1 MHDVRV
7 IVASIQTRKRKSRRS
22 EADGAG
28 ESRLRERDSRF
39 DRQVYEPRVDA
50 SLGHATAKG
59 NPTPMRGNDTPRRK
73 LRSTSRAREP
83 TGRRVFKQ
91 SSESVDRVRPR
102 AGIAD
107 LSFGLKA
114 SKEAM
119 TLRIAD
125 GSDRRS
131 ISIQREAPIARAYK
145 VHPRG

>member
-1 MHDVRV
+1 
-7 IVASIQTRKRKSRRS
+7 
-22 EADGAG
+22 
-28 ESRLRERDSRF
+28 
-39 DRQVYEPRVDA
+39 
-50 SLGHATAKG
+50 
-59 NPTPMRGNDTPRRK
+59 MRGNDTPRRK

-83 TGRRVFKQ
+83 TARRIFKQ

-131 ISIQREAPIARAYK
+131 ISIEREAPIARAYK
-145 VHPRG
+145 VRSIARIGSGVTCANVIGESVSSR